1 MKRLVKI
8 MKTTPNEKL
17 LKKALYSCNN
27 KKYADKILH
36 QEKEIFDLK
45 QLLQISKSLNSV
57 LEFDRLIEA
66 ILYIVMAQLKTLGA
80 AIFTKKSFDDN
91 LFVLNRDHYGFDII
105 RDAQYS
111 INVDH
116 PLINFLDKSD
126 SGCTPDEISKNIKTD
141 KIVKDLFSLSPSFFV
156 PLKAKNRMIG
166 FLLLGEKMESSHQFT
181 DYEKNIIENIASLA
195 AIAIN
200 NSQLLEM
207 TTTDIMTH
215 LKLKHYFFTLLME
228 HLYTINSSG
237 EKKETLS
244 ILMIDIDFFK
254 NINDTYGH
262 AAGDIVLEEVAKIIK
277 SCTRNADTAARYGGE
292 EFVVMLNNTAASAAM
307 AVAERIRKSVEEK
320 TIMYDGKK
328 INVTISIGVSSYN
341 FDLES
346 AKSIVERADKA
357 LYESKQNG
365 RNHVTLSKNNLPKA

>member
-17 LKKALYSCNN
+17 LKKALHSCNN

-292 EFVVMLNNTAASAAM
+292 EFVVMLNNTSASAAM
-307 AVAERIRKSVEEK
+307 AVAERIKKSVEEK
-320 TIMYDGKK
+320 SIMYDGKK

-365 RNHVTLSKNNLPKA
+365 RNRVTLSKNNLPKT

>member
-17 LKKALYSCNN
+17 LKKALHSCNN

-254 NINDTYGH
+254 NINDTHGH

-292 EFVVMLNNTAASAAM
+292 EFVVMLNNTSASAAM

-320 TIMYDGKK
+320 SIMYDGKK

-365 RNHVTLSKNNLPKA
+365 RNRVTLSKNNLPKA

>member
-8 MKTTPNEKL
+8 MKTIPNEKL
-17 LKKALYSCNN
+17 LKKALHSCNN

-292 EFVVMLNNTAASAAM
+292 EFVVMLNNTSASAAM
-307 AVAERIRKSVEEK
+307 AVAERIKKSVEEK
-320 TIMYDGKK
+320 SIMYDGKK

-365 RNHVTLSKNNLPKA
+365 RNRVTLSKNNLPKA

>member
-1 MKRLVKI
+1 

-17 LKKALYSCNN
+17 LKKALNAGKT
-27 KKYADKILH
+27 KKYADKIFH

-57 LEFDRLIEA
+57 LQFDRLIEA
-66 ILYIVMAQLKTLGA
+66 ILYIVMAQLKTFGA

-91 LFVLNRDHYGFDII
+91 LFVLNRDHYGFDIS
-105 RDAQYS
+105 REVQYS

-126 SGCTPDEISKNIKTD
+126 SGCTPDEIGKNIKTD

-166 FLLLGEKMESSHQFT
+166 FLLLGEKMESSHEFT

-228 HLYTINSSG
+228 RLDIINSSG
-237 EKKETLS
+237 AKKEPLS

-254 NINDTYGH
+254 KINDTYGH
-262 AAGDIVLEEVAKIIK
+262 AAGDIVLEEVARVIK

-292 EFVVMLNNTAASAAM
+292 EFVVMLNNTPVSAAM
-307 AVAERIRKSVEEK
+307 AIAERIRKLVEESA
-320 TIMYDGKK
+320 ILYDGQK

-341 FDLES
+341 FDLEP
-346 AKSIVERADKA
+346 AKSIVDRADKA

-365 RNHVTLSKNNLPKA
+365 RNRVTLSKNNLPKD

>member
-17 LKKALYSCNN
+17 LKKALHSCNN

-320 TIMYDGKK
+320 SIMYDGKK

-365 RNHVTLSKNNLPKA
+365 RNRVTLSKNNLPKA

>member
-17 LKKALYSCNN
+17 LKKALHSCNN

-277 SCTRNADTAARYGGE
+277 ACTRNVDTAARYGGE
-292 EFVVMLNNTAASAAM
+292 EFVVMLNNTPPSAAM
-307 AVAERIRKSVEEK
+307 AVAERIRRSIEEK
-320 TIMYDGKK
+320 SIVYDGKK

-346 AKSIVERADKA
+346 AKAIVDRADKA

-365 RNHVTLSKNNLPKA
+365 RNRVTLSKNNLPKT

>member
-8 MKTTPNEKL
+8 MRTTPNEKL
-17 LKKALYSCNN
+17 LKKALHSCNN

-292 EFVVMLNNTAASAAM
+292 EFVVMLNNTSASAAM

-320 TIMYDGKK
+320 SIMYDGKK

-365 RNHVTLSKNNLPKA
+365 RNRVTLSKNNLPKA

>member
-1 MKRLVKI
+1 MKRRVKI
-8 MKTTPNEKL
+8 MKTSPNEKL
-17 LKKALYSCNN
+17 LKKVLHAGNC
-27 KKYADKILH
+27 KKYEDKILH

-66 ILYIVMAQLKTLGA
+66 ILYIVMAQLKTFGA

-166 FLLLGEKMESSHQFT
+166 FLLLGEKMESDHQFT

-228 HLYTINSSG
+228 RLDTINSSDS
-237 EKKETLS
+237 KDYLS
-244 ILMIDIDFFK
+244 ILMLDIDFFK

-292 EFVVMLNNTAASAAM
+292 EFVVMLNNTSASAAM

-320 TIMYDGKK
+320 SIMYDGKK

-346 AKSIVERADKA
+346 AKSIVERADNA
-357 LYESKQNG
+357 LYESKRNG
-365 RNHVTLSKNNLPKA
+365 RNRVTLSEKNLPKA

>member
-1 MKRLVKI
+1 MKRRVKI
-8 MKTTPNEKL
+8 MKTSPNEKL
-17 LKKALYSCNN
+17 LKKALHAGNC
-27 KKYADKILH
+27 KKYTNKILH

-91 LFVLNRDHYGFDII
+91 IFVLNRDHYGFDII
-105 RDAQYS
+105 HDAQYS
-111 INVDH
+111 INIDH
-116 PLINFLDKSD
+116 PFINFLDKSD
-126 SGCTPDEISKNIKTD
+126 SGCSPDEISKNIHTD
-141 KIVKDLFSLSPSFFV
+141 KIVQDLFNLNPSFFV
-156 PLKAKNRMIG
+156 PLKAKNRIIG
-166 FLLLGEKMESSHQFT
+166 FLLLGEKMESDHQFT

-228 HLYTINSSG
+228 RLDTINSSG
-237 EKKETLS
+237 SKKDSLS
-244 ILMIDIDFFK
+244 ILMLDIDFFK
-254 NINDTYGH
+254 KINDTYGH
-262 AAGDIVLEEVAKIIK
+262 AAGDIVLEAVAKIIK
-277 SCTRNADTAARYGGE
+277 SCTRNVDTAARYGGE
-292 EFVVMLNNTAASAAM
+292 EFVVMLNNTSASAAM
-307 AVAERIRKSVEEK
+307 AVAERIRKLVEDK
-320 TIMYDGKK
+320 IILYDGQNIK
-328 INVTISIGVSSYN
+328 VTISIGVSSYN
-341 FDLES
+341 FDLEP

-365 RNHVTLSKNNLPKA
+365 RNRVTLSEKNLPKA

>member
-17 LKKALYSCNN
+17 LKKALHSCNN

-262 AAGDIVLEEVAKIIK
+262 AAGDIVLEDVAKIIK

-292 EFVVMLNNTAASAAM
+292 EFVVMLNNTSASAAM

-320 TIMYDGKK
+320 SIMYDGKK

-365 RNHVTLSKNNLPKA
+365 RNRVTLSKNNLPKA

>member
-17 LKKALYSCNN
+17 LKKALHSCNN

-292 EFVVMLNNTAASAAM
+292 EFVVMLNNTSASAAM

-320 TIMYDGKK
+320 SIMYDGKK

-365 RNHVTLSKNNLPKA
+365 RNSVTLSKNNLPKA